1 MPVFR
6 KCEQTSQSCEIAKGT
21 QKQKERHTASK
32 DSRREKTNKYKIYSS
47 VSLLKNKR
55 LQTMDKSSQKK
66 FFFRE
71 IYRFLPI
78 VKEVRRYGAILAT
91 GKEGNWKIPLL

>member
-1 MPVFR
+1 
-6 KCEQTSQSCEIAKGT
+6 
-21 QKQKERHTASK
+21 
-32 DSRREKTNKYKIYSS
+32 
-47 VSLLKNKR
+47 
-55 LQTMDKSSQKK
+55 MDKSSQKK